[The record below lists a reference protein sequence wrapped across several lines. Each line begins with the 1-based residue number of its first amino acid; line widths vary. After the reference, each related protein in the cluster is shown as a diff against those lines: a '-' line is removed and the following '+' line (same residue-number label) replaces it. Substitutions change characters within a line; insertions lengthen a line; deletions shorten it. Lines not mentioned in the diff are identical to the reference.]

1 MAKRLIDLPPSIEQ
15 LVWRKIQDGTYE
27 SFDHLVALALE
38 NQLKAEG
45 NNQNWWLGKFQDA
58 GKSSPAEKRMIRKQI
73 SSADGPRPDGNL
85 VGVES
90 IQHLIEL
97 PAGQPILLET
107 MLPQDTLSGPLWGQ
121 YYRFFPLK
129 PALRML
135 AHLSEERLPTVPE
148 FRAAACDVAERVG
161 RALRSRDVELGLKL
175 GDLLSTSLPEST
187 DKSRRRYA
195 DQFLIYTRPSDRK
208 HDGLLPRM
216 KFVSVHAEGEALR
229 IGLTEAGLNFSRKA
243 NPIIDGDS
251 RGRSSLSRDEQEFLI
266 GHIEQEVPDEADHMV
281 TLLGLIAGGV
291 IARESLNKKMRVYYS
306 SHQDKKRPWTDA
318 HVNTMR
324 AGLQSRLHELG
335 LTSRTKHGLT
345 VSYVLTERGRRFL
358 QKVVEA

>member
-1 MAKRLIDLPPSIEQ
+1 MAKRVIDLPPAIEH

-27 SFDHLVALALE
+27 SFDHLVTLALE

-45 NNQNWWLGKFQDA
+45 NNQNWWLGKHQDTDE
-58 GKSSPAEKRMIRKQI
+58 SSPVHKPLINKQS
-73 SSADGPRPDGNL
+73 SSAAGPGPHSQSVD
-85 VGVES
+85 VAS
-90 IQHLIEL
+90 IHRLIEI
-97 PAGQPILLET
+97 PTEEPVLLEA

-121 YYRFFPLK
+121 YYRFFPVK
-129 PALRML
+129 PALRVL

-161 RALRSRDVELGLKL
+161 RRLKLRDVELGLKL

-208 HDGLLPRM
+208 HDGLLPRL
-216 KFVSVHAEGEALR
+216 KFISVRSEGQAVR

-243 NPIIDGDS
+243 NPIIDSASG
-251 RGRSSLSRDEQEFLI
+251 GISSLSDEEKEFLL
-266 GHIEQEVPDEADHMV
+266 GHLELEVPDEADHM
-281 TLLGLIAGGV
+281 TNLLGLIARGV
-291 IARESLNKKMRVYYS
+291 IDRESLNKKMRVYYY
-306 SHQDKKRPWTDA
+306 SHQDKKRAWTDA

-335 LTSRTKHGLT
+335 LTSRTKHGLA

-358 QKVVEA
+358 EER